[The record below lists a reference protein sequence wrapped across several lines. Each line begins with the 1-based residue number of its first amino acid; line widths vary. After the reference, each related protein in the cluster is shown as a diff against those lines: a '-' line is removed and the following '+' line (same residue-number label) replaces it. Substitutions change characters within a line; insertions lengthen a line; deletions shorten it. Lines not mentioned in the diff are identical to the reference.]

1 MSKYIETHK
10 ECANIDSD
18 TSWAIANIADNSY
31 LKGLEKYN
39 VKEENN
45 MCNAFE
51 ENWLDGL
58 EKGREEGTL
67 KTLCALVKD
76 GLIKSEEAA
85 KRMNITEA
93 AFNEKMRN
101 ADY

>member
-1 MSKYIETHK
+1 
-10 ECANIDSD
+10 
-18 TSWAIANIADNSY
+18 
-31 LKGLEKYN
+31 
-39 VKEENN
+39 

-58 EKGREEGTL
+58 KKGREEGRMEGTL

-76 GLIKSEEAA
+76 GLIKSDEAA

-101 ADY
+101 TVY